1 MIVNRAGSNN
11 PAGPA
16 VHKPK
21 PEKARAQLLAKPD
34 TRKLCKL
41 YFLSIYSASDIRA
54 GKPKLAKPEPDPV
67 LISKP
72 EPDPVLISKPE
83 PENSYS
89 ILALGN
95 GFNTLIIIFPQLYII
110 LILRKN

>member
-54 GKPKLAKPEPDPV
+54 GKNKLA
-67 LISKP
+67 KP

-95 GFNTLIIIFPQLYII
+95 GLNTLIIIFPQLYII

>member
-1 MIVNRAGSNN
+1 M
-11 PAGPA
+11 
-16 VHKPK
+16 
-21 PEKARAQLLAKPD
+21 
-34 TRKLCKL
+34 
-41 YFLSIYSASDIRA
+41 
-54 GKPKLAKPEPDPV
+54 AKPEPDPV

-95 GFNTLIIIFPQLYII
+95 GLNTLIIIFPQLYII